1 MSKRIVECLPNGS
14 IKIHIDFKPNRS
26 TEELDSILINQIKRQ
41 GGKAIKACLTFFI
54 PEKLVPILLG
64 LCNIEPYKKSS
75 QITTPERRKIL
86 KQFKGLHLTLLRHRP
101 IEEAIVT
108 AGGVNLDEVD
118 AKTMESKLMKGLY
131 FAGEVLDIDGP
142 TGGLISRQRSLRDTL
157 PAILLIKMTIAFS

>member
-1 MSKRIVECLPNGS
+1 MSKRLVEGLPNGF
-14 IKIHIDFKPNRS
+14 IQIYIDFKPNRS

-118 AKTMESKLMKGLY
+118 AKTMESKLMKGVIFCGRGARY
-131 FAGEVLDIDGP
+131 
-142 TGGLISRQRSLRDTL
+142 
-157 PAILLIKMTIAFS
+157 